1 MELFKIKDLAFN
13 SEEFLD
19 NIEEFE
25 DLIPIIK
32 DLQENLTYE
41 EINCVG
47 DNDCCSKTDKNYIV
61 EIEGYLDDEDEFYT
75 KEELIQSGANIEG
88 ARLDPF
94 IIRVYKC
101 IECGKW
107 IIDILE

>member
-1 MELFKIKDLAFN
+1 MKLFEIKDLVFN
-13 SEEFLD
+13 SEDFLD
-19 NIEEFE
+19 DIGEYE
-25 DLIPIIK
+25 DLIPIIQ

-47 DNDCCSKTDKNYIV
+47 ENDCCNKTDRNYIV
-61 EIEGYLDDEDEFYT
+61 EIEGYLDSEDEFYT
-75 KEELIQSGANIEG
+75 KEELLENGADYEKGN
-88 ARLDPF
+88 LDPF

-101 IECGKW
+101 TECSKW